1 LPPSQ
6 NGLLSEARR
15 GLDSGQGVRLCGQA
29 RASVTI
35 CRFTTHVIDA
45 PLLRLP
51 IEPSQPNGLIAES
64 QLIID
69 KITTVSKAMLH
80 SRVGRLGDEDI
91 FRLNRAVLVFLGLAG
106 AGAK

>member
-1 LPPSQ
+1 
-6 NGLLSEARR
+6 
-15 GLDSGQGVRLCGQA
+15 
-29 RASVTI
+29 
-35 CRFTTHVIDA
+35 
-45 PLLRLP
+45 LP